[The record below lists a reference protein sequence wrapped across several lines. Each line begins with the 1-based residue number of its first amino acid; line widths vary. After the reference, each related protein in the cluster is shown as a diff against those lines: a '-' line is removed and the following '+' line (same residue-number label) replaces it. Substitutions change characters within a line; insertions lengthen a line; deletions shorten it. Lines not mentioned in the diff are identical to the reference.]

1 MYFSLENVRLNVRFS
16 GYAPEEVEQE
26 MVEILDENERRSS
39 MNILAA
45 LEAAFRID
53 FIQRGQRRKRD
64 QLSRM
69 FRHLYMEKGA
79 RASLEDDILESWRK
93 VYPDFASIVSDLTG
107 AFKYRHW
114 LAHGRYW
121 TSKLGRRFDYP
132 GVYALA
138 DSIFDAFP
146 FEGA

>member
-79 RASLEDDILESWRK
+79 RASLEDHSGKLEKS
-93 VYPDFASIVSDLTG
+93 VS
-107 AFKYRHW
+107 
-114 LAHGRYW
+114 
-121 TSKLGRRFDYP
+121 
-132 GVYALA
+132 
-138 DSIFDAFP
+138 
-146 FEGA
+146 